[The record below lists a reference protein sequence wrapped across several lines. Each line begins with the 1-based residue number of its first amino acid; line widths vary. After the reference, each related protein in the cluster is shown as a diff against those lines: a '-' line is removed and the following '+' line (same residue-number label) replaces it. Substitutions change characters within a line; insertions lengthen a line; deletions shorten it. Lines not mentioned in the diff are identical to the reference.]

1 MADTGDGQGGVDS
14 GFYTK
19 NLHWAL
25 VTGGILVQV
34 GSQAVPETDAPRLLI
49 HPTCKVLPSMPC
61 QHQTNASLNSQV
73 PCRVRYRVNV

>member
-14 GFYTK
+14 GFHIK

-34 GSQAVPETDAPRLLI
+34 GSQGVLETDAFESPD
-49 HPTCKVLPSMPC
+49 V
-61 QHQTNASLNSQV
+61 
-73 PCRVRYRVNV
+73 